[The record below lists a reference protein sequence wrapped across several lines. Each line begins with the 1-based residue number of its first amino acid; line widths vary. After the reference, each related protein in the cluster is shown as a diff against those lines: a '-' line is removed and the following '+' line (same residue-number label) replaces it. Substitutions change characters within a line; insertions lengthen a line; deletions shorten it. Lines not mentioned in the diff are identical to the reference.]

1 MKFRQLCV
9 WSMLLTIMVLSGG
22 CGGLVSTIPPLNNK
36 ISGAERDFAAALH
49 YLRNGNE
56 AVARD
61 LLGRVVEESVVI
73 GVADEALFRLALLTL
88 RDEDGRGER
97 RAIELFDTL
106 LSKYPK
112 SIWSRQAAPLVSYVR
127 ENIALRAR
135 TRELRSLKTQN
146 LSLGRDNKEL
156 RQSLERLKNLDLEL
170 EQKIRR

>member
-1 MKFRQLCV
+1 MKPKQYCAGF
-9 WSMLLTIMVLSGG
+9 MLFAFMALSSG
-22 CGGLVSTIPPLNNK
+22 CGGLVSTVPPLNKK
-36 ISGAERDFAAALH
+36 ISGSERDFAAALH

-61 LLGRVVEESVVI
+61 LLGRVVEESATT
-73 GVADEALFRLALLTL
+73 GVTDEALFRLALLTL

-97 RAIELFDTL
+97 RATELFDTL
-106 LSKYPK
+106 LSKYPR
-112 SIWSRQAAPLVSYVR
+112 SIWSRQAAPLVSYVK

-135 TRELRSLKTQN
+135 TRELRNLKTQN